1 MQYLKQNYGIQHVMF
16 VDDLFLASRKRA
28 SEFSQRLIDL
38 KLNMTW
44 SCTSRVD
51 TVHADVLALMKQAGC
66 WEISFG
72 LESGSQEMLEK
83 MVKSAKI
90 KDSKHALKLTAEA
103 GIRSKGLFMLGY
115 PGETVESIEETK
127 QFVRDIPMTIMNLTK
142 FTPYPGSPIYHELY
156 GTNIR
161 DDHWD
166 KMNGMNFLWSP
177 EGITIEELDKH
188 YRNILES
195 FYRRPAIVHHYLGLT
210 VRNPQHL
217 SRLLKFALLYLK
229 NRLVGSKGKRE
240 QVETLAD

>member
-1 MQYLKQNYGIQHVMF
+1 
-16 VDDLFLASRKRA
+16 
-28 SEFSQRLIDL
+28 
-38 KLNMTW
+38 
-44 SCTSRVD
+44 
-51 TVHADVLALMKQAGC
+51 
-66 WEISFG
+66 
-72 LESGSQEMLEK
+72 MLEK

-115 PGETVESIEETK
+115 PGETAESIEETK
-127 QFVRDIPMTIMNLTK
+127 RFVRDIPMTIMNLTK

-177 EGITIEELDKH
+177 EGISIDELDKH

-195 FYRRPAIVHHYLGLT
+195 FYRRPAILRDYFALT
-210 VRNPQHL
+210 LRNPQHL
-217 SRLLKFALLYLK
+217 TRLLKFGLLYLS
-229 NRLVGSKGKRE
+229 NRIGIKRGKRE
-240 QVETLAD
+240 QVDSLAD